1 VTSDVPGRRW
11 IALLLL
17 LAVPLPAATAGAAFA
32 APDTDHPE
40 EQATPADPQTP
51 PAGPPV
57 PPEQTTPAAAERTGR
72 PSEAPLTWGQVGADA
87 RYVFGRPAH
96 LDGRGWV
103 RLALAI
109 GVGVSLYAV
118 RDEAREFAQDHG
130 SESVD
135 QILDRA
141 RLMSRLATPLLVS
154 GSFYLTGVARD
165 SAYDKET
172 SVLVLEN
179 LGYAAGI
186 TGVAQRVVATQRP
199 RNGDDIEF
207 FGGREGHSVSG
218 DVVLATSILAPI
230 IERHLLPDDDDG
242 KGVRFWKRFGAGAL
256 YGGAGLVALQRINV
270 DAHWLPDVYFGY
282 VCGLGVGKLLV
293 DSRRGGRD
301 WREERRG
308 RGVQTSVSASGISIV
323 W

>member
-1 VTSDVPGRRW
+1 
-11 IALLLL
+11 
-17 LAVPLPAATAGAAFA
+17 VPLPPAIAGAAIA
-32 APDTDHPE
+32 APDAYPVE
-40 EQATPADPQTP
+40 EQAPPVESQAPPAASQAPPAAPAAPTP
-51 PAGPPV
+51 P
-57 PPEQTTPAAAERTGR
+57 TAAEGTTR
-72 PSEAPLTWGQVGADA
+72 PSDAPLTWGQVGADA

-96 LDGRGWV
+96 LDGRGWL
-103 RLALAI
+103 RFALAI

-118 RDEAREFAQDHG
+118 RDEARDFAQDHG

-172 SVLVLEN
+172 SVLVLDN

-186 TGVAQRVVATQRP
+186 TGVAQRVLATERP
-199 RNGDDIEF
+199 RKGDDIEF

-218 DVVLATSILAPI
+218 DVVIATSILAPI
-230 IERHLLPDDDDG
+230 IERHLLPDEDDG

-293 DSRRGGRD
+293 DSRKGGRE
-301 WREERRG
+301 WRDERRG
-308 RGVQTSVSASGISIV
+308 RGVQTTVTASGILIV

>member
-1 VTSDVPGRRW
+1 MTSGPPGRRW
-11 IALLLL
+11 LALLLL
-17 LAVPLPAATAGAAFA
+17 LSVPLSPAIAGTSIE
-32 APDTDHPE
+32 APGEGRPE
-40 EQATPADPQTP
+40 EQSA
-51 PAGPPV
+51 
-57 PPEQTTPAAAERTGR
+57 PAALPAPLVADGAAR
-72 PSEAPLTWGQVGADA
+72 PPDAPLTWAQVGADA

-96 LDGRGWV
+96 LDRRGWL
-103 RLALAI
+103 RFALAI
-109 GVGVSLYAV
+109 GVGASLYLV

-135 QILDRA
+135 RILDRA

-154 GSFYLTGVARD
+154 GGFYLTGVAKD

-172 SVLVLEN
+172 AVLVLEN

-186 TGVAQRVVATQRP
+186 TGVAQRVVATERP
-199 RNGDDIEF
+199 RNGDGIEF

-218 DVVLATSILAPI
+218 DVVIATSILAPT

-242 KGVRFWKRFGAGAL
+242 KSVRFWKRFGAVAL

-270 DAHWLPDVYFGY
+270 DAHWLPDVYLGY

-293 DSRRGGRD
+293 DSRRGGRE

-308 RGVQTSVSASGISIV
+308 HRVQTSVSASGVSIV